1 MVIQLCIMLHVKKSA
16 FLRNRIKQIKTAI
29 LHCPDDEFF
38 NLQAVST
45 NVLKLDDN
53 NYLWLSVDKPVSCE
67 GEATTSFDIV
77 LNYNHKEGNFDL
89 DILGEA
95 RLLTDEE
102 EIKSLPAVIA
112 REVKKGK
119 LILHVHILDLDF
131 WEQKPPVLTSI
142 AKKIK
147 YMFATP
153 GVSNSED
160 QQVYSD
166 RQMSA

>member
-1 MVIQLCIMLHVKKSA
+1 M
-16 FLRNRIKQIKTAI
+16 QIKTAI

-45 NVLKLDDN
+45 NVLKLDED

-67 GEATTSFDIV
+67 GEAATSFDIV
-77 LNYNHKEGNFDL
+77 LSYHQKGGLFDL

-102 EIKSLPAVIA
+102 EIKSLPASIA
-112 REVKKGK
+112 REIKKGK

-131 WEQKPPVLTSI
+131 WEQRPPVLKSI
-142 AKKIK
+142 AKKIR
-147 YMFATP
+147 YMFANP
-153 GVSNSED
+153 DVSNSAN
-160 QQVYSD
+160 QQVYPD
-166 RQMSA
+166 HQMSA